1 MASGTRSDISAGAT
15 IGAPPRE
22 REAASSLQSLDRAV
36 SLLQA
41 VASSTS
47 GLPLTALAQQSELS
61 KSTAHRILSRLV
73 EHHLL
78 RFSIQTKI
86 YSLGIHLYRLGQ
98 SAASHFSVIELARP
112 AMQRLADAT
121 EDTVFLSVIEGEEA
135 ICVERVVG
143 AYPIKTLTLAPGDHR
158 LLGVGAGALALL
170 AALPEHEIRAVI
182 QNEAQ
187 RQPLYPN
194 VNAHWLERA
203 VSEAH
208 RVGYTFNPGRIIT
221 GMSAIGVAVLG
232 ANRRP
237 LCALSVA
244 AITARMNP
252 KRRAHIAK
260 LLQQEGTALEQQI
273 NAGPIT

>member
-1 MASGTRSDISAGAT
+1 MVGKTRSDISTRAT
-15 IGAPPRE
+15 IAAPPPQHA
-22 REAASSLQSLDRAV
+22 AASSLQSLDRAI
-36 SLLQA
+36 SLLEA
-41 VASSTS
+41 VASSPS
-47 GLPLTALAQQSELS
+47 GLSLTTLAQQSQLS

-78 RFSIQTKI
+78 RFSAQTKI

-112 AMQRLADAT
+112 AMQRLADVT
-121 EDTVFLSVIEGEEA
+121 EDTVFLSVIEGVEA

-170 AALPEHEIRAVI
+170 AALPENEILAII

-194 VNAHWLERA
+194 VNAQWLQRA
-203 VSEAH
+203 VSDTH
-208 RVGYTFNPGRIIT
+208 RTGYAFNPGRIIT

-244 AITARMNP
+244 AISTRMNP

-260 LLQQEGTALEQQI
+260 LLQQEGAALEQQI
-273 NAGPIT
+273 NTGPTT